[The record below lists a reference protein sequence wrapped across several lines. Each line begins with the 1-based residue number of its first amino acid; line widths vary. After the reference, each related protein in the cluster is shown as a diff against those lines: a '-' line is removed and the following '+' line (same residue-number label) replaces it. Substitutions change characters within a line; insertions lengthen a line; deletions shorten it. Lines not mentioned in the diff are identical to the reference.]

1 MSRLIAIGLALSGRL
16 HEVELELHAGEF
28 ACLVG
33 PNGSGKTSLLHAL
46 AGIGD
51 PKGRVLIDDE
61 PLRPA
66 PGRGR
71 TVGFLPASRD
81 VKWPLAARAVVE
93 LGGASDAEAE
103 AAIIELE
110 LGEVADRRVDRL
122 STGERSRVLIARV
135 LAPSPRVLLLDEP
148 IANLDPLWQLKLM
161 DVLRRRAKA
170 GAALLVAIHD
180 LDAAARHCDRMIVM
194 ADGRIAA
201 DGAPGE
207 LETAVERVFGV
218 RRAPGGWV
226 AA

>member
-1 MSRLIAIGLALSGRL
+1 MSRLIAIGLALSRRL
-16 HEVELELHAGEF
+16 HEVGLELRAGEL

-46 AGIGD
+46 AGIGN
-51 PKGRVLIDDE
+51 PEGRVLIDDE

-66 PGRGR
+66 AGRGR

-81 VKWPLAARAVVE
+81 VKWPLAARDVVK

-103 AAIIELE
+103 AVIFELE
-110 LGEVADRRVDRL
+110 LSEVADRRVDRL

-135 LAPSPRVLLLDEP
+135 LATSPRVLLLDEP

-161 DVLRRRAKA
+161 DVLRRRAET

-194 ADGRIAA
+194 AEGRIAA
-201 DGAPGE
+201 DGTPGE
-207 LETAVERVFGV
+207 LGTVVERVFGV
-218 RRAPGGWV
+218 RRGVEGWL